1 MIAGLFLADTS
12 ATAAAR
18 ADADLAAWLTRLMEA
33 GLLATCIPLDLE
45 AGFSATSPTDHQL
58 IIAQRRE
65 LLVELPN
72 TPEVANRAR
81 EIQSALAA
89 AGQHRAAGSFDVLV
103 AAFAL
108 TFRATVLHHDRDYDI
123 IASVTEL
130 TAERVGG
137 AVVVHDRPRGRLTRA
152 EEGDRS

>member
-18 ADADLAAWLTRLMEA
+18 KEAHLAGWLTRLMEA
-33 GLLATCIPLDLE
+33 GLLATCVPLDLE

-58 IIAQRRE
+58 IMAQRRE
-65 LLVELPN
+65 FLVELPH
-72 TPEVANRAR
+72 TPEVATRAR
-81 EIQSALAA
+81 EVQAALAV

-108 TFRATVLHHDRDYDI
+108 TYRATVLHHDRDYDI

-137 AVVVHDRPRGRLTRA
+137 RRP
-152 EEGDRS
+152 

>member
-1 MIAGLFLADTS
+1 MIHGLYLADTS

-18 ADADLAAWLTRLMEA
+18 KTPELADWLTRLTEA

-58 IIAQRRE
+58 IMAQRRE
-65 LLVELPN
+65 LLVELPP
-72 TPEVANRAR
+72 TSEVAARAC
-81 EIQSALAA
+81 EAQAALA
-89 AGQHRAAGSFDVLV
+89 GVSQHRAAGAFDVLI

-108 TFRATVLHHDRDYDI
+108 AYRATVLHHDRDYDI

-130 TAERVGG
+130 AAQRV
-137 AVVVHDRPRGRLTRA
+137 P
-152 EEGDRS
+152 